1 MVMFYENERGKVLDL
16 EDLGM
21 KKGLLYETVVST
33 VDSNQKPNAAP
44 IGIICKDKLEVVCY
58 LHQGSTTVR
67 NIKETKRFVVN
78 ILKDPMI
85 FVESTLGN
93 LSHEKYKPYDHQ
105 FYIRSTDAFFIAD
118 VTSIKDV
125 EREDQFGVSVTSVV
139 RAEVS
144 EISKFKDCVEPLNRA
159 IYGIVEGLVY
169 LTRMDM
175 VSGDMEKLYRH
186 RMSEISRIVSKVG
199 GEDHKNA
206 MKRIMEAFRN
216 YD

>member
-1 MVMFYENERGKVLDL
+1 
-16 EDLGM
+16 M

-33 VDSNQKPNAAP
+33 VDKDQKPNAAP
-44 IGIICKDKLEVVCY
+44 IGIICKDKMEVVCY

-67 NIKETKRFVVN
+67 NIKDTNRFVVN
-78 ILKDPMI
+78 VLKDPMV

-93 LSHEKYKPYDHQ
+93 LSDNYYEKFNHE
-105 FYIRSTDAFFIAD
+105 FYIKNTDAFFTAD
-118 VTSIKDV
+118 VTSIRDV
-125 EREDQFGVSVTSVV
+125 EKKDQFGISVTSVV

-144 EISKFKDCVEPLNRA
+144 EITKFKDCVEPLNRA

-169 LTRMDM
+169 LTRMEM

-206 MKRIMEAFRN
+206 MEKIKESFKK
-216 YD
+216 YE